1 MRNAF
6 VFISCESNDEDTIIG
21 KIKKIKN
28 VEYIQRTFGAYD
40 IVVKLNAT
48 DSSKLKDT
56 IKNKIKEIKN
66 IRYTLTLTE
75 LT

>member
-6 VFISCESNDEDTIIG
+6 VFISCESNDECTIIE

-48 DSSKLKDT
+48 DSSKLKET